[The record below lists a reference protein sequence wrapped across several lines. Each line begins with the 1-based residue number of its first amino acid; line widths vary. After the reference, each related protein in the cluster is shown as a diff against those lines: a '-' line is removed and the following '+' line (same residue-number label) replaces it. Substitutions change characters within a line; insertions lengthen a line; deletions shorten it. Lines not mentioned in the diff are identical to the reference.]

1 MPLITKQLSP
11 IKGRQELL
19 NKIDILK
26 TSITNK
32 ENISSEDMKSLL
44 NLLISILNH
53 KHDVIQDSF
62 VAYGNLGYTSS
73 SSTIE
78 TNECISNV

>member
-19 NKIDILK
+19 NKINILK

-32 ENISSEDMKSLL
+32 ENISSEDMKSLID
-44 NLLISILNH
+44 LLISILNIGVFYLLF
-53 KHDVIQDSF
+53 KLKSI
-62 VAYGNLGYTSS
+62 
-73 SSTIE
+73 
-78 TNECISNV
+78 C